1 MIDLN
6 LYLNLFCSGAGI
18 IFFIFSLIIIKKIN
32 RLFSG
37 TKIIKRWLVIQILI
51 ILFLFGYIFNI
62 IFLALELIDIV
73 TIMTA
78 IVYFFGGLFV
88 LIIINL
94 SYKTY
99 KVILLES
106 NIKGL
111 PKEEGTR

>member
-1 MIDLN
+1 MINLN
-6 LYLNLFCSGAGI
+6 FYLNLFCSGAGI
-18 IFFIFSLIIIKKIN
+18 IFFILSLIIIKRIN
-32 RLFSG
+32 TLFPG
-37 TKIIKRWLVIQILI
+37 TKIIKRWLVIQVLI
-51 ILFLFGYIFNI
+51 ILFLFGYVFNI
-62 IFLALELIDIV
+62 VFLALDFIEIV

-88 LIIINL
+88 LIVINL

-106 NIKGL
+106 DIKAH